1 MSKRLFSILL
11 FLFCW
16 LYSTQA
22 NSQSNN
28 FLANIQIIS
37 AKKITGKWYPTDT
50 NASVIQ
56 FVDSAA
62 GFMLTGSAGNHP
74 YHLSKD
80 SLGNISSSGYYPMW
94 PPPSCYL
101 SLIADDTLKVN
112 FSNSMDKGV
121 DFFYTRKK
129 SLSKK

>member
-11 FLFCW
+11 FLFYW
-16 LYSTQA
+16 LHCNKA

-28 FLANIQIIS
+28 FLADIQIIS

-50 NASVIQ
+50 NATTIQ
-56 FVDSAA
+56 FVDSTA
-62 GFMLTGSAGNHP
+62 GFMLTGSAVNHP
-74 YHLSKD
+74 YYLSKD

-112 FSNSMDKGV
+112 YFNSMDEGV
-121 DFFYTRKK
+121 NFFYTRKK
-129 SLSKK
+129 SLNKK